1 MRHKCGKQKLRLKQ
15 LRDLKEKRRRTW
27 STEKNHFFMCYFK
40 VLKMSMKW

>member
-27 STEKNHFFMCYFK
+27 STEKMCYFK